1 MYSIKILKMVE
12 MWNIILE
19 KGGEQMQLIE
29 REEYLDWLKRWQ
41 DKQIIKVVSGVR
53 RCGKSTLFSLF
64 KAELVKQHVS
74 AEQII
79 SINFE
84 AIEFEQLRDY
94 RALYQ
99 YIIEHLQ
106 TGKMNY
112 IFLDEV
118 QHCKEYQKAV
128 DSLFIKDNCD
138 VYLTGSNAY
147 FMSGELATVLS
158 GRYVELKMLPLSF
171 KEFTTALEGKYAML
185 TTEQKFNLY
194 LEFGSFPFIT
204 RYNSF
209 NEDAQSYLQDVYNT
223 IILNDVVKR
232 LNVADVT
239 ALDNVVR
246 FMVYSIGNKISVN
259 KIANTLKSVGKGVD
273 VKTIDKYLAG
283 LTDALLLYKAPRYNI
298 KGRQLLTTLGKY
310 YVVDIGL
317 RNLLVRTK
325 ESDIGHIL
333 ENIVYLELKRRG
345 YEVYVG
351 DIDNGEVDF
360 VAIKAGLVEYY
371 QVSATTLEEST
382 LKRELAP
389 FKAIRDNYPKYLL
402 TLDTL
407 FSNYDY
413 AGVRKINV
421 LDWLLK

>member
-1 MYSIKILKMVE
+1 
-12 MWNIILE
+12 
-19 KGGEQMQLIE
+19 MQLVE
-29 REEYLDWLKRWQ
+29 RKEYLNWLKRWQ

-64 KAELVKQHVS
+64 KAELLKQGVA

-84 AIEFEQLRDY
+84 AIEFEELQDY
-94 RALYQ
+94 RVLYK
-99 YIIEHLQ
+99 YITERLQ
-106 TGKMNY
+106 ADKMNY

-118 QHCKEYQKAV
+118 QHCQQYQKAV

-158 GRYVELKMLPLSF
+158 GRYIELKMLPLSF
-171 KEFTTALEGKYAML
+171 KEFMTALEGKYTLL
-185 TTEQKFNLY
+185 TMEQKFNLY

-204 RYNSF
+204 KYNSF
-209 NEDAQSYLQDVYNT
+209 NIDAQNYLQDVYNT

-239 ALDNVVR
+239 ALDNVAK
-246 FMVYSIGNKISVN
+246 FLVYSIGNKISVN
-259 KIANTLKSVGKGVD
+259 KIANTLKSAGKSID
-273 VKTIDKYLAG
+273 VKTIDKYLTG
-283 LTDALLLYKAPRYNI
+283 LTDALMLYKASRYNI
-298 KGRQLLTTLGKY
+298 KGRQILTTLGKY

-317 RNLLVRTK
+317 RNLLVHTK
-325 ESDIGHIL
+325 ESDIEHVL

-360 VAIKAGLVEYY
+360 VALKAGLVEYY

-389 FKAIRDNYPKYLL
+389 FKAIKDNYPKYLL
-402 TLDTL
+402 TLDQI

-413 AGVRKINV
+413 NGVQKINA
-421 LDWLLK
+421 LEWLLR

>member
-1 MYSIKILKMVE
+1 MK
-12 MWNIILE
+12 
-19 KGGEQMQLIE
+19 LIE
-29 REEYLDWLKRWQ
+29 REEYLNWLKCWQ

-64 KAELVKQHVS
+64 KQELLKQQV
-74 AEQII
+74 ADEQII

-84 AIEFEQLRDY
+84 AIEFEYLQDY
-94 RALYQ
+94 RALYK
-99 YIIEHLQ
+99 YITEHLQ
-106 TGKMNY
+106 ADRMNY

-147 FMSGELATVLS
+147 FMSGDLATVLS

-171 KEFTTALEGKYAML
+171 KEFVQGLEGKYAL
-185 TTEQKFNLY
+185 LGKEEQFNLY

-209 NEDAQSYLQDVYNT
+209 NEDAQSYLQEVYNT
-223 IILNDVVKR
+223 IILNDIVKR
-232 LNVADVT
+232 LKIADVNS
-239 ALDNVVR
+239 LDNVTK
-246 FMVYSIGNKISVN
+246 FLVYSIGNKISVN
-259 KIANTLKSVGKGVD
+259 KIANTLKSAGKAVD
-273 VKTIDKYLAG
+273 SKTIDKYLLG
-283 LTDALLLYKAPRYNI
+283 LTDALMLYKAPRYNI
-298 KGRQLLTTLGKY
+298 KGRQILTTLGKY

-317 RNLLVRTK
+317 RKLLVRTK
-325 ESDIGHIL
+325 DSDLGHIL

-371 QVSATTLEEST
+371 QVSATTLEAST

-389 FKAIRDNYPKYLL
+389 FKAIKDNYPKYLL
-402 TLDTL
+402 TLDKL
-407 FSNYDY
+407 FANADYD
-413 AGVRKINV
+413 GVRKLNV
-421 LDWLLK
+421 LEWLLK